1 MFLQALPIRFLGF
14 TIIESAFIA
23 NPSTSTYYFC
33 RITHRFFTYAMLNI
47 RNAKTWLDISMFYFE
62 SQTSDWQSG
71 AFSQDFRVITFLI
84 YLNEMKENTFRF
96 LVGLILFL
104 NFAVGNLD
112 FEKMKQRNNSTKQRF
127 RKLKQRKRL
136 WIISLYQP
144 ESIVRVIFIRLW
156 DRAILLRLCRMR

>member
-1 MFLQALPIRFLGF
+1 MFLQTLPIRCLSFI
-14 TIIESAFIA
+14 IIESAFIA

-33 RITHRFFTYAMLNI
+33 RITHRFFAYAMLNI

-71 AFSQDFRVITFLI
+71 AFSQDFRVITFSI

-112 FEKMKQRNNSTKQRF
+112 FEKMKRRNNSTKQRF
-127 RKLKQRKRL
+127 RKIKQRKRL
-136 WIISLYQP
+136 WRISLYQP

>member
-1 MFLQALPIRFLGF
+1 MFLQTLPVRFLGF
-14 TIIESAFIA
+14 IIIESAFIA
-23 NPSTSTYYFC
+23 NPSTSTYYF
-33 RITHRFFTYAMLNI
+33 F

-71 AFSQDFRVITFLI
+71 ALSQDFRLITFLI

-112 FEKMKQRNNSTKQRF
+112 FEKMKRRNNSTKQRF